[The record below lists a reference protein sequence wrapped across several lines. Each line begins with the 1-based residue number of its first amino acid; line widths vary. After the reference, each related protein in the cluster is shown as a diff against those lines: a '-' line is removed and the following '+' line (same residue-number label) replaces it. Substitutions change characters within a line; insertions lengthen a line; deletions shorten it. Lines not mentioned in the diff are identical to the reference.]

1 MISEC
6 CDSYFM
12 EIVSSL
18 CFGQSN
24 HQLEPDLIERLIK
37 AVFTEQGQVQERPDK
52 IPVIHSF
59 LLQLLL
65 EQ

>member
-1 MISEC
+1 
-6 CDSYFM
+6 M

-24 HQLEPDLIERLIK
+24 RPEPALIERLIK
-37 AVFTEQGQVQERPDK
+37 AVFTEQGQVQEKPDN
-52 IPVIHSF
+52 IPVMHSF